1 MNLNL
6 NFGKCILH
14 ALKMEEDQISF
25 HLSRIITSPLKKC
38 LHHIFISKKKLNLA
52 LKLLIQKSRN
62 SVIITL
68 LIRLP
73 INLMINWI
81 WSWLRHNLLWNIFQI
96 FNLQKLL
103 SIKIKIEN
111 NKLIMVV
118 NSSTLM
124 NLTRMLAITLNQRRN
139 KTKKLNGPNRL
150 DIKVPRAN
158 ILLIEHKKVGKK
170 LKNRQ

>member
-1 MNLNL
+1 
-6 NFGKCILH
+6 
-14 ALKMEEDQISF
+14 
-25 HLSRIITSPLKKC
+25 
-38 LHHIFISKKKLNLA
+38 
-52 LKLLIQKSRN
+52 
-62 SVIITL
+62 
-68 LIRLP
+68 
-73 INLMINWI
+73 
-81 WSWLRHNLLWNIFQI
+81 
-96 FNLQKLL
+96 
-103 SIKIKIEN
+103 
-111 NKLIMVV
+111 MVV